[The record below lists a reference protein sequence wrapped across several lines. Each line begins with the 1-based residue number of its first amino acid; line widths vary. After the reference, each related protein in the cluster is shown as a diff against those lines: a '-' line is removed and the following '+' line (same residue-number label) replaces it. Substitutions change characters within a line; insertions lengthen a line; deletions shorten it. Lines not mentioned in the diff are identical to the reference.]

1 MVYEFVLWN
10 YADFSRLQSFF
21 LLGASFAVWG
31 IIFLGVNFSE
41 MKMAFGEIK
50 KLKR

>member
-1 MVYEFVLWN
+1 VLWN